1 MTKEL
6 SNKILAEYL
15 QHLLGKQYKPFLNA
29 KPEPAA
35 IRANGLKSNIELI
48 KNKLENWGVSFT
60 PHFANPD
67 GLVIE
72 NDFHP
77 LSHSLAFFRG
87 EFNYQSISSQLPVLV
102 LDPQPG
108 ETILDMAASPGSKST
123 QIAALMKN
131 QGRLILNEVSG
142 RRLRALIAN
151 THRAGLVNDVVLQIP
166 GQRTGTMFPEFFDRV
181 MVDAPCS
188 ALGTLPAHF
197 DEINNWWSK
206 STLTRLANLQFQLL
220 VSAIKAVKVNGV
232 IVYSTCSIAPEEN
245 ELLIDKILKE
255 YPVEIESVPLFA
267 GDRFKPALNKYQDK
281 ELNTEL
287 KKAARTYPHL
297 HSMEGFFIVRLKKTD
312 HISINKNKEAVRFIH
327 LYKMSDPDVFPILE
341 HLSFRWGIDLNF
353 FDNFRFYL
361 TKKRIY
367 LINEQW
373 DKIPEQGFIKA
384 GIVLAEKKFQEWKL
398 TNSSVQLL
406 GERIKKS
413 LLELTNS
420 EIKQLFKTG
429 NIELRNLTEGY
440 YIITHLG
447 NFIGCASNFN
457 GKLKMHL
464 PYFFNLLI

>member
-1 MTKEL
+1 M
-6 SNKILAEYL
+6 
-15 QHLLGKQYKPFLNA
+15 
-29 KPEPAA
+29 
-35 IRANGLKSNIELI
+35 
-48 KNKLENWGVSFT
+48 
-60 PHFANPD
+60 
-67 GLVIE
+67 
-72 NDFHP
+72 
-77 LSHSLAFFRG
+77 
-87 EFNYQSISSQLPVLV
+87 
-102 LDPQPG
+102 
-108 ETILDMAASPGSKST
+108 
-123 QIAALMKN
+123 
-131 QGRLILNEVSG
+131 
-142 RRLRALIAN
+142 
-151 THRAGLVNDVVLQIP
+151 
-166 GQRTGTMFPEFFDRV
+166 
-181 MVDAPCS
+181 
-188 ALGTLPAHF
+188 
-197 DEINNWWSK
+197 
-206 STLTRLANLQFQLL
+206 
-220 VSAIKAVKVNGV
+220 
-232 IVYSTCSIAPEEN
+232 
-245 ELLIDKILKE
+245 
-255 YPVEIESVPLFA
+255 
-267 GDRFKPALNKYQDK
+267 
-281 ELNTEL
+281 
-287 KKAARTYPHL
+287 
-297 HSMEGFFIVRLKKTD
+297 
-312 HISINKNKEAVRFIH
+312 RFIH

-413 LLELTNS
+413 LLELTNF